1 MAELSTLAR
10 PYARAAFEYANSE
23 SALSEWMTELQLVA
37 AVVSD
42 DAVQGLLGDPSLT
55 TEKQA
60 EAFVDLLGDELGESR
75 KRFLHV
81 LAENR
86 RLGLVPSILTQ
97 FTQLKAQREQSV
109 DVEMVSPFEVPD
121 AVRDRIAQALG
132 KRLDREVVVSTSIDS
147 SLLGGVLIRA
157 GDLVIDGSVRGR
169 LNKLAEALTN

>member
-23 SALSEWMTELQLVA
+23 NALSAWMTELQLVA

-60 EAFVDLLGDELGESR
+60 DAFVDLLGDELGESR

-86 RLGLVPSILTQ
+86 RLGLVPNILTQ
-97 FTQLKAQREQSV
+97 FAQLKAQREQSV

-132 KRLDREVVVSTSIDS
+132 KRLDCEVVVSTSIDS
-147 SLLGGVLIRA
+147 SLLGGVMIRA